1 MKRDMDLVRLILL
14 ELERRGRVPGGSDEL
29 VIEGYD
35 DPRIIR
41 YHMELLTDTN
51 LVVAVW
57 QTSKATHDSYIS
69 YVRLSWQGHEF
80 IETVRDPKRWKQV
93 MDASAKAGGI
103 TFEVVFKT
111 ALELLT
117 KAALTYVGL
126 S

>member
-14 ELERRGRVPGGSDEL
+14 ELERRGRVPGGSDE
-29 VIEGYD
+29 
-35 DPRIIR
+35 
-41 YHMELLTDTN
+41 
-51 LVVAVW
+51 
-57 QTSKATHDSYIS
+57 SYIS